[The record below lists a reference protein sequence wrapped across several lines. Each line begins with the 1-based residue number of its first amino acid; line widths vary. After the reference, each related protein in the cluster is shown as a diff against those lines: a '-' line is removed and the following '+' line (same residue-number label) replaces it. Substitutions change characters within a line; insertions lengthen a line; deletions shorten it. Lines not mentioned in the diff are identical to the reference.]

1 MARLSLLCSTF
12 YKHHEIYREVSST
25 PLLLTRSTNDPVQG
39 MENVRVRDS
48 CIMLAV
54 ASTVFMPGQDLD
66 SIQLGAVWTLELPH
80 YQLSTHLPD
89 IGSSAVG
96 TAGNK

>member
-1 MARLSLLCSTF
+1 MPSSTF
-12 YKHHEIYREVSST
+12 SKYREIYREVSST
-25 PLLLTRSTNDPVQG
+25 PLLLTRSNANDPVLG
-39 MENVRVRDS
+39 MANVRVRDS

-66 SIQLGAVWTLELPH
+66 STQLGAVWTLELPH

-89 IGSSAVG
+89 IGTIAVE
-96 TAGNK
+96 TDENK